1 MGHLLDGEWT
11 DDEVLREVRGDGKYI
26 KFDSIFRNWI
36 TRDGDDGK
44 GGFPAETGRYHLYSS
59 VACPWAHRTEL
70 IRILKK
76 LDGIIGHTDTR
87 QTIGGQGWTFVEPHV
102 VPGTDQSATYLHE
115 VYALSEPTYTGRVSV
130 PVLWDSH
137 TRKIVS
143 NESSEIIVMF
153 NEAFDEIAPPS
164 PDYYPPALRE
174 DIDAVNALVLDGI
187 NNAVNECGRGVSQQ
201 AYEAAFDKLFRTL
214 DELEGTAQPTA
225 LSVWRSA
232 NTGRLAPVSQL
243 GALRRHLLSGIQ
255 VQSRGVSRTIP
266 ICREYLR
273 DLYQTPGID
282 RVCDVAGMK
291 DGVYSGAGPI
301 PTNGI
306 VPKGPEMDLRE
317 GHTRSRFG

>member
-1 MGHLLDGEWT
+1 MGHLFDGEWT
-11 DDEVLREVRGDGKYI
+11 DDEVLKEVRDDGKYI

-70 IRILKK
+70 IRSLKK

-102 VPGTDQSATYLHE
+102 VPGTDQSATYLHQ

-137 TRKIVS
+137 MRKIVS

-214 DELEGTAQPTA
+214 DELEAR
-225 LSVWRSA
+225 LSRQRYLCGDRQTLADWRLFPNLVRFDA
-232 NTGRLAPVSQL
+232 IYYL
-243 GALRRHLLSGIQ
+243 GYKCNLRRIADYPNLS
-255 VQSRGVSRTIP
+255 
-266 ICREYLR
+266 EYLR

-306 VPKGPEMDLRE
+306 VPKGPEMDLSE

>member
-11 DDEVLREVRGDGKYI
+11 DDEVLKEVRDDGKYI
-26 KFDSIFRNWI
+26 KFDSIFRNRI

-102 VPGTDQSATYLHE
+102 VPGTDQSATYLHQ
-115 VYALSEPTYTGRVSV
+115 VYALSEPAYTGRVSV

-214 DELEGTAQPTA
+214 DELEAR
-225 LSVWRSA
+225 LSRQRYLCGDRQTLADWRLFPNLVRFDA
-232 NTGRLAPVSQL
+232 IYYL
-243 GALRRHLLSGIQ
+243 GYKCNLRRIADYPNLS
-255 VQSRGVSRTIP
+255 
-266 ICREYLR
+266 EYLR

-291 DGVYSGAGPI
+291 DGVYGGAGPI

>member
-1 MGHLLDGEWT
+1 
-11 DDEVLREVRGDGKYI
+11 
-26 KFDSIFRNWI
+26 
-36 TRDGDDGK
+36 
-44 GGFPAETGRYHLYSS
+44 
-59 VACPWAHRTEL
+59 
-70 IRILKK
+70 
-76 LDGIIGHTDTR
+76 
-87 QTIGGQGWTFVEPHV
+87 
-102 VPGTDQSATYLHE
+102 
-115 VYALSEPTYTGRVSV
+115 
-130 PVLWDSH
+130 
-137 TRKIVS
+137 VS

-214 DELEGTAQPTA
+214 DELEARLGRQRYLCGDRQTLAD
-225 LSVWRSA
+225 WRLFPNLVRFDA
-232 NTGRLAPVSQL
+232 IYYL
-243 GALRRHLLSGIQ
+243 GYKCNLRRIADYPNLS
-255 VQSRGVSRTIP
+255 
-266 ICREYLR
+266 EYLR

-282 RVCDVAGMK
+282 QVCDVAGMK

-306 VPKGPEMDLRE
+306 VPKGPEMDLGE

>member
-1 MGHLLDGEWT
+1 MGHLLDGVWT
-11 DDEVLREVRGDGKYI
+11 DDEVLKEIRGDGKYV

-36 TRDGDDGK
+36 TRDGDSGT
-44 GGFPAETGRYHLYSS
+44 GGFPAEAGRYHLYSS

-76 LDGIIGHTDTR
+76 LDGTIGHTDTR
-87 QTIGGQGWTFVEPHV
+87 QTIGGEGWTFVAPHV
-102 VPGTDQSATYLHE
+102 VPGTDRSATYLHE
-115 VYALSEPTYTGRVSV
+115 VYALSEPAYTGRVSV
-130 PVLWDSH
+130 PALWDSR

-153 NEAFDEIAPPS
+153 NEAFDGIAPPS

-174 DIDAVNALVLDGI
+174 DIDAVNAMVLDGI

-214 DELEGTAQPTA
+214 DELEAR
-225 LSVWRSA
+225 LSRQRYLCGDEQTLADWRLFPNLVRFDA
-232 NTGRLAPVSQL
+232 IYYL
-243 GALRRHLLSGIQ
+243 GYKCNLRRIADYPNLS
-255 VQSRGVSRTIP
+255 
-266 ICREYLR
+266 EYLR

-291 DGVYSGAGPI
+291 DGVYGGAGPI

-317 GHTRSRFG
+317 GHTRNRFG